1 MSTEAER
8 VFAALGDRSRRC
20 IIDLVAASP
29 CSVSDLAKALGITK
43 TAIGQHIAVLEAC
56 RLIRS
61 EKRGRVRMCMLE
73 QDGFDVIQA
82 WINQHKTHWEAGLDR
97 LGDVIDKERRK

>member
-1 MSTEAER
+1 
-8 VFAALGDRSRRC
+8 RS
-20 IIDLVAASP
+20 IVDLVAASP

-73 QDGFDVIQA
+73 RDGFDAIQA